1 MYLKKK
7 MQKRNTYNS
16 RYSLV
21 VTDPTTN
28 QPLSGLTMGE
38 RTGSRIFHWVWSYVL
53 TFPTNSHY
61 IQCPNRLSPASG
73 GVLYI
78 LVGNARGLMVR
89 RSSHFG
95 FCFDDTF
102 IQQEDH

>member
-1 MYLKKK
+1 MVQKERDVRKKK
-7 MQKRNTYNS
+7 TYNS

-53 TFPTNSHY
+53 TY
-61 IQCPNRLSPASG
+61 GI
-73 GVLYI
+73 I
-78 LVGNARGLMVR
+78 LDNIVE
-89 RSSHFG
+89 F
-95 FCFDDTF
+95 
-102 IQQEDH
+102 QE

>member
-1 MYLKKK
+1 MQRAMNPMKMEFLLDLAREAAAVKRMNESKKK
-7 MQKRNTYNS
+7 QKTYNS

-53 TFPTNSHY
+53 
-61 IQCPNRLSPASG
+61 
-73 GVLYI
+73 
-78 LVGNARGLMVR
+78 
-89 RSSHFG
+89 
-95 FCFDDTF
+95 
-102 IQQEDH
+102 